1 VSFRCDDNFIV
12 DKGFS
17 GTSLDF
23 NDAPCY
29 LSEHANFVLFGVN
42 MTKQR
47 VIKRYQNRKLYD
59 TEASTYVTLD
69 DIAQM
74 IKDGEDVRVVDNKS
88 KKDLT
93 GLTLTQIIFEEEKK
107 QKSILPLAVL
117 KRIIQSGGESISEFV
132 DRHIVPGLNSLN
144 NARQEMEKYVNKLIR
159 RGKIEPE
166 EGRRMISEWFSSS
179 QKGLED
185 AYTRVDGHVS
195 DLLDMLK
202 ALATLSR
209 DVTHLEERIE
219 ELEAKLAEYEK
230 ADKS

>member
-1 VSFRCDDNFIV
+1 MS
-12 DKGFS
+12 
-17 GTSLDF
+17 
-23 NDAPCY
+23 
-29 LSEHANFVLFGVN
+29 
-42 MTKQR
+42 KQR

-59 TEASTYVTLD
+59 TVASTYVTLD

-74 IKDGEDVRVVDNKS
+74 IKDGEDVRVVDNKT

-132 DRHIVPGLNSLN
+132 DRHIVPGLNSLS
-144 NARQEMEKYVNKLIR
+144 NARLEMEKYVNKLIR

-166 EGRRMISEWFSSS
+166 EGRRMISEWFSTS

-185 AYTRVDGHVS
+185 AYTRVDGHVN

>member
-1 VSFRCDDNFIV
+1 MY
-12 DKGFS
+12 KGFS

-29 LSEHANFVLFGVN
+29 LIAHAYLVLFGVN
-42 MTKQR
+42 MSKQR

-59 TEASTYVTLD
+59 TVASTYVTLD

-74 IKDGEDVRVVDNKS
+74 IKDGEDVRVVDNKT

-132 DRHIVPGLNSLN
+132 DRHIVPGLNSLS
-144 NARQEMEKYVNKLIR
+144 NARLEMEKYVNKLIR

-166 EGRRMISEWFSSS
+166 EGRRMISEWFSTS

-185 AYTRVDGHVS
+185 AYTRVDGHVN

>member
-1 VSFRCDDNFIV
+1 
-12 DKGFS
+12 
-17 GTSLDF
+17 
-23 NDAPCY
+23 
-29 LSEHANFVLFGVN
+29 

>member
-1 VSFRCDDNFIV
+1 MYKS
-12 DKGFS
+12 FS

-29 LSEHANFVLFGVN
+29 LSDQAYLVLFGVY
-42 MTKQR
+42 MSKQR

-59 TEASTYVTLD
+59 TVASTYVTLD

-74 IKDGEDVRVVDNKS
+74 IKDGEDVRVIDNKT

-132 DRHIVPGLNSLN
+132 DRHIVPGLNSLS
-144 NARQEMEKYVNKLIR
+144 NARSEMEKYVNKLIR

-166 EGRRMISEWFSSS
+166 EGRRMMSEWFNSS

-209 DVTHLEERIE
+209 DVTHLEDRIE

-230 ADKS
+230 GKKD

>member
-1 VSFRCDDNFIV
+1 MS
-12 DKGFS
+12 
-17 GTSLDF
+17 
-23 NDAPCY
+23 
-29 LSEHANFVLFGVN
+29 
-42 MTKQR
+42 KQR

-59 TEASTYVTLD
+59 TVASTYVTLD

-74 IKDGEDVRVVDNKS
+74 IKDGEDVRVIDNKT

-132 DRHIVPGLNSLN
+132 DRHIVPGLNSLS
-144 NARQEMEKYVNKLIR
+144 NARSEMEKYVNKLIR

-166 EGRRMISEWFSSS
+166 EGRRMMSEWFNSS

-209 DVTHLEERIE
+209 DVTHLEDRIE

-230 ADKS
+230 GKKD

>member
-1 VSFRCDDNFIV
+1 MS
-12 DKGFS
+12 
-17 GTSLDF
+17 
-23 NDAPCY
+23 
-29 LSEHANFVLFGVN
+29 
-42 MTKQR
+42 KQR

-59 TEASTYVTLD
+59 TVASTYVTLD

-74 IKDGEDVRVVDNKS
+74 IKDGEDVRVIDNKT

-107 QKSILPLAVL
+107 HKSILPLAVL

-132 DRHIVPGLNSLN
+132 DRHIVPGLNSLS
-144 NARQEMEKYVNKLIR
+144 NARLEMEKYVNKLIR

-166 EGRRMISEWFSSS
+166 EGRRMIAEWFSSS

-185 AYTRVDGHVS
+185 AYTRVDEQVS

-209 DVTHLEERIE
+209 DVSHLEDRIE
-219 ELEAKLAEYEK
+219 ELEDKLATYEK
-230 ADKS
+230 EKK